1 MVVLTGSGICVAFLA
16 SLLYCSLTHNSG
28 VKSDSF
34 IHSYQNH
41 ILLLLFC
48 SVLGIFTCD
57 RKKHLLLSAFFFYW
71 YLSITFISHVSHSQ
85 PHKWHKWHKWHGI
98 NVNAEF
104 THHPRIKSED
114 IISIISSCRVLD
126 DIFLGRF
133 LTNATVVVQL
143 YKCCGDQNI
152 IFFLGTNGACR
163 VQQFNDGTILSV
175 EKKLIN

>member
-1 MVVLTGSGICVAFLA
+1 MCSIQCFFAILLT
-16 SLLYCSLTHNSG
+16 THISG

-57 RKKHLLLSAFFFYW
+57 RKKHLLLSAFFFDW
-71 YLSITFISHVSHSQ
+71 YLSITFISHASHSQ
-85 PHKWHKWHKWHGI
+85 PHKWHKWHGI

-126 DIFLGRF
+126 DIFLVRF
-133 LTNATVVVQL
+133 LTNASRTTCASAVIKISLSFWVPMGHAVFNSSMMEQYFQL
-143 YKCCGDQNI
+143 
-152 IFFLGTNGACR
+152 
-163 VQQFNDGTILSV
+163 
-175 EKKLIN
+175 KKSSSIK